1 MGAALVSGA
10 AGLSAGAAAA
20 ACCATPQNGQKAT
33 LLPSDR
39 VQALHAKGAG
49 S

>member
-1 MGAALVSGA
+1 MGAALMSGA
-10 AGLSAGAAAA
+10 AGLGAGAAA